1 MQFLLPEMYKKA
13 EDAPRPTDERVVI
26 KAAGG
31 RNYGVVMFS
40 HMVLFIWI
48 LYQEIY
54 NFNTHQNKKRIGRTL
69 KMAEEQQ
76 KTGQSNGENIIPP
89 EEVAKFL
96 PETVEEGGWE
106 KCWEDGITPWDQGR
120 ATPLV
125 VHLVDSSSL
134 PLGRALVPGCG
145 GGHDVVAMASPERFV
160 VGLDISE
167 SALAKAAETYG
178 SSPKAKYFTFVKEDF
193 FTWRPNELFD
203 LIFDYVVF
211 CAIEPEMRPA
221 WAKSMY
227 ELLKPD
233 GELITLMY
241 PITDHDGGPP
251 YKVAVSTFSYEDVL
265 VPVGFKA
272 VSIEENP
279 YSIATRKGK
288 EKLGRW
294 KKIT

>member
-1 MQFLLPEMYKKA
+1 MCLEL
-13 EDAPRPTDERVVI
+13 
-26 KAAGG
+26 
-31 RNYGVVMFS
+31 
-40 HMVLFIWI
+40 
-48 LYQEIY
+48 Y
-54 NFNTHQNKKRIGRTL
+54 NFNTHPPKRERKGGTI

-76 KTGQSNGENIIPP
+76 KAGHSNGENIIPP

-96 PETVEEGGWE
+96 PETVEEKSWRICGWE
-106 KCWEDGITPWDQGR
+106 KCWEDRITPWDQGR

-125 VHLVDSSSL
+125 VHLVYSSSL

-167 SALAKAAETYG
+167 SALEKAAETYA

-227 ELLKPD
+227 E
-233 GELITLMY
+233 TRRR
-241 PITDHDGGPP
+241 THNSH
-251 YKVAVSTFSYEDVL
+251 VSDYRS
-265 VPVGFKA
+265 
-272 VSIEENP
+272 
-279 YSIATRKGK
+279 
-288 EKLGRW
+288 
-294 KKIT
+294 

>member
-1 MQFLLPEMYKKA
+1 
-13 EDAPRPTDERVVI
+13 
-26 KAAGG
+26 
-31 RNYGVVMFS
+31 
-40 HMVLFIWI
+40 
-48 LYQEIY
+48 
-54 NFNTHQNKKRIGRTL
+54 
-69 KMAEEQQ
+69 MAEEQQ

-251 YKVAVSTFSYEDVL
+251 YKVAVSTYEDVL

-279 YSIATRKGK
+279 YSIATRQR
-288 EKLGRW
+288 EAWEVEEDHLIQEISLTLR
-294 KKIT
+294 

>member
-1 MQFLLPEMYKKA
+1 
-13 EDAPRPTDERVVI
+13 
-26 KAAGG
+26 
-31 RNYGVVMFS
+31 
-40 HMVLFIWI
+40 
-48 LYQEIY
+48 
-54 NFNTHQNKKRIGRTL
+54 
-69 KMAEEQQ
+69 MAEEQQ
-76 KTGQSNGENIIPP
+76 KAGHSNGENIIPP

-96 PETVEEGGWE
+96 PETVEE
-106 KCWEDGITPWDQGR
+106 
-120 ATPLV
+120 
-125 VHLVDSSSL
+125 
-134 PLGRALVPGCG
+134 
-145 GGHDVVAMASPERFV
+145 GHDVVAMASPERFV

-167 SALAKAAETYG
+167 SALEKAAETYA

-227 ELLKPD
+227 ELFKPD

-241 PITDHDGGPP
+241 PITDDDGGPP
-251 YKVAVSTFSYEDVL
+251 YKVAVSTYEDVL

-288 EKLGRW
+288 EKLWRW
-294 KKIT
+294 KKIN

>member
-1 MQFLLPEMYKKA
+1 MLRASQLQDPHQKGKKSLR
-13 EDAPRPTDERVVI
+13 E
-26 KAAGG
+26 
-31 RNYGVVMFS
+31 
-40 HMVLFIWI
+40 
-48 LYQEIY
+48 
-54 NFNTHQNKKRIGRTL
+54 TL

-76 KTGQSNGENIIPP
+76 NSSYNNGENIIPP
-89 EEVAKFL
+89 EEVASFL
-96 PETVEEGGWE
+96 PKTVEEGGWE
-106 KCWEDGITPWDQGR
+106 KCWEEEITPWDLGR
-120 ATPLV
+120 TTPLILQ
-125 VHLVDSSSL
+125 LVDSSSL

-167 SALAKAAETYG
+167 TALKKATETYG
-178 SSPKAKYFTFVKEDF
+178 SSPKAKYFEFVKEDV

-203 LIFDYVVF
+203 LIFDYVFF
-211 CAIEPEMRPA
+211 CAIEPEMRTP

-241 PITDHDGGPP
+241 PITDHEGGPP
-251 YKVAVSTFSYEDVL
+251 YKVDVSTYEDVL
-265 VPVGFKA
+265 VPAGFKV

-279 YSIATRKGK
+279 HAIATRKGK

-294 KKIT
+294 KKIN